1 MNLCLQRNF
10 VQENVE
16 GGSLE
21 RGQLWLL
28 FRDGLQLSYPDGLQ
42 EEDWEELMGKD
53 EEDYD

>member
-1 MNLCLQRNF
+1 MQRNF

-28 FRDGLQLSYPDGLQ
+28 FRDGLELSYPDGLQ

>member
-1 MNLCLQRNF
+1 M
-10 VQENVE
+10 E

-28 FRDGLQLSYPDGLQ
+28 FRDGLYPDGLQ
-42 EEDWEELMGKD
+42 EEDWEELMGKY